1 MTSRETRFDWER
13 PARTGL
19 PEAVLCEGKTADQI
33 AATLRRAGERGTPLL
48 LTRLGEQLH
57 ADLSSFALDYDAIA
71 RTAVFGR
78 PAEVDPALGS
88 VGIVT
93 AGTSDI
99 PVSREALR
107 TLGFLGVNAEVHSD
121 VGVAGLWRLM
131 EALPAIQRHDVLIAV
146 AGMEGALFS
155 VLSGLVR
162 APVVAVPTSIGYG
175 VAAGGRVA
183 LDAALASCAPGV
195 VVVNIDNGFGAAC
208 AARQILDVGRR
219 TFGSRQSPISD

>member
-13 PARTGL
+13 PVRTGL
-19 PEAVLCEGKTADQI
+19 PEALLCEGKTADQI
-33 AATLRRAGERGTPLL
+33 AATLRQAEERATPLL
-48 LTRLGEQLH
+48 LTRLGKQLH
-57 ADLSSFALDYDAIA
+57 ADLSSFALDYDPIA

-78 PAEVDPALGS
+78 PPEIDPALGS

-107 TLGFLGVNAEVHSD
+107 TLGFLGVNAEVHAD

-131 EALPAIQRHDVLIAV
+131 EALPEIRRHDVLIAV

-183 LDAALASCAPGV
+183 LDAALASCAPGIV
-195 VVVNIDNGFGAAC
+195 AVNIDNGFGAAC
-208 AARQILDVGRR
+208 VARRILDVGHI
-219 TFGSRQSPISD
+219 PV